1 MGTGGYATQG
11 ASAPDGGSVGNRD
24 YTDVLTLPI
33 LLSVGAVLFSVLLLP
48 LRTASRVPN
57 WN

>member
-57 WN
+57 